1 MRELRRGGFD
11 PTFERVETREAMAAA
26 LEREPWDLIIS
37 DYSMPTFDAPRALAL
52 VRDRGLDVPVII
64 VSGTIGEET
73 AVEALRAGA
82 SDFIVKDRL
91 ARLVPAIERELREK
105 DGRDAK
111 RRAEERAVQS
121 EDRYRLLFESCP
133 LPMWVYDVDTLALLA
148 VNESAVQHYGYQR
161 EEFARLTLADIRPPE
176 DVDAL
181 REDAAHATGPH
192 DGHVWRHRKKDG
204 SIIRVEI
211 KARDFTFEGRP
222 ARLVLANDV
231 TDRQRLE
238 EQLRRAQKME
248 AIGNLAG
255 GVAHDFNN
263 LLSVILSYTGMIL
276 DGMTPGDP
284 AKADLD
290 EVRKAGERA
299 ADLTRQLLAFSRQ
312 QMLQPRVLD
321 LNQIVTGMEKMLRR
335 MLGEDIEMSLL
346 TAQSVGKI
354 LADPGQVEQIIM
366 NLVVN
371 ARDAMP
377 MGGKLSVETE
387 NVQLDAEYAAHHLD
401 VVPGRF
407 VMVAITDTGT
417 GMDATTQAH
426 IFEPFFTT
434 KAKDKGTGLG
444 LATVFG
450 IVKQSGGHIW
460 VYSEPGKGTTFKVY
474 LPRTDAP
481 AEAATVAPPSTLP
494 HNAPRLGDRPHRRG
508 RGPSARHHARCS
520 APVRLQRLGGA
531 ERRRSVSHLREVHRQ
546 DRPARHRRGHATHE
560 RSRGG
565 RTLGANAARDE
576 GAVRLGVHGELRR
589 APRGLGFR
597 RRLPP
602 EADHSRGAS
611 APGAGATRRPGPQRL
626 KLLRFRGR
634 AAEPPRFYG
643 DGRRG

>member
-1 MRELRRGGFD
+1 LTRALHLLLVEDSENDAELVVRELRRGGFAL
-11 PTFERVETREAMAAA
+11 TFERVETRAAMAAA
-26 LEREPWDLIIS
+26 LEREPWDLVIS

-52 VRDRGLDVPVII
+52 VREKVLDVPVII

-82 SDFIVKDRL
+82 CDFIVKGRL
-91 ARLVPAIERELREK
+91 ARLVPAVERELREK

-111 RRAEERAVQS
+111 RRAEDRAVQS
-121 EDRYRLLFESCP
+121 EERYRLLFETCP
-133 LPMWVYDVDTLALLA
+133 LPMWVYDIGTLAFLA
-148 VNESAVQHYGYQR
+148 VNESAVQHYGYRR

-176 DVDAL
+176 DVEAL
-181 REDAAHATGPH
+181 REDVSHATGPD
-192 DGHVWRHRKKDG
+192 DGQVWRHRKKDG

-211 KARDFTFEGRP
+211 KARDFIFEGRP

-263 LLSVILSYTGMIL
+263 LLSVILSYTGML
-276 DGMTPGDP
+276 MEGLTPGDP
-284 AKADLD
+284 AKDDLD

-335 MLGEDIEMSLL
+335 LLGEDIELSLL
-346 TAQSVGKI
+346 TAQSVGRI
-354 LADPGQVEQIIM
+354 MADPGQVEQIVM

-377 MGGKLSVETE
+377 QGGKLSVETE
-387 NVQLDAEYAAHHLD
+387 NVQLDEEYAAHHLD

-460 VYSEPGKGTTFKVY
+460 VYSEPGRGTTFKVY
-474 LPRTDAP
+474 LPRTDAR
-481 AEAATVAPPSTLP
+481 A
-494 HNAPRLGDRPHRRG
+494 
-508 RGPSARHHARCS
+508 
-520 APVRLQRLGGA
+520 GA
-531 ERRRSVSHLREVHRQ
+531 ETMPVPAPTTLRGSETVLVVEDEDQVRAIMRAVLRRYGYNVLEAQNGGEAFLICEKFTAKIDLLVTDVVMPRMSGREVAERLAPMRPEMKVLYVSGYTENSVVHHGVLDSGVAFLQKPITPEALARRVRELL
-546 DRPARHRRGHATHE
+546 DAPARKG
-560 RSRGG
+560 
-565 RTLGANAARDE
+565 
-576 GAVRLGVHGELRR
+576 
-589 APRGLGFR
+589 
-597 RRLPP
+597 
-602 EADHSRGAS
+602 
-611 APGAGATRRPGPQRL
+611 
-626 KLLRFRGR
+626 
-634 AAEPPRFYG
+634 
-643 DGRRG
+643 